1 MSRTNHIEFIAE
13 YFGYEDNDLNEW
25 KKDVEPLTN
34 EQIVGIY
41 NVVQRHMAL
50 TSGTK
55 EVRLEKMFQY
65 YSNNC
70 WTTNVM
76 ELVKMFDLTV
86 NDVYQYLSSID
97 GLEWTGDF
105 SEDNYP
111 LDFDDTKTRPF
122 GDADYTTKQI

>member
-1 MSRTNHIEFIAE
+1 MT
-13 YFGYEDNDLNEW
+13 
-25 KKDVEPLTN
+25 KKQN
-34 EQIVGIY
+34 
-41 NVVQRHMAL
+41 
-50 TSGTK
+50 
-55 EVRLEKMFQY
+55 LEKMFQY

-105 SEDNYP
+105 SEDNCP
-111 LDFDDTKTRPF
+111 LDFDDTKTLPF
-122 GDADYTTKQI
+122 GDADYIKKQI